1 MLLGILVGLDICL
14 IFFRLFLSLSHPE
27 LPTYISFIFDS
38 LMAVVTSTII
48 TLSAHNFIHKK
59 FPDTVELLGIFSFL
73 IWVSLL
79 ASYFTL
85 RYAKDY
91 QTALSILVTGALV
104 CMGWWIQSITSAAQS
119 RRKHTLEIILSTR
132 TSEVYQKKL
141 NKYSHLYHGNTHVA
155 KKFAQWRSFPNL
167 PEFSNACVPDNYRN
181 AINGLLYIL
190 NYFEFLAQGVKA
202 KDLDDCLLKECFSGF
217 IKDLE
222 KKAFYLIIEAQKV
235 NPQNFEGLIY
245 LSKKWNGESLVEKYQ
260 NNSHNIDLGIAIPSD
275 ENIQKFLCCKKDC
288 Q

>member
-1 MLLGILVGLDICL
+1 MRV
-14 IFFRLFLSLSHPE
+14 FLSLSHPE
-27 LPTYISFIFDS
+27 LPTYISFSLDS
-38 LMAVVTSTII
+38 LIAIITSSIL
-48 TLSAHNFIHKK
+48 TLSAHRFIHKK
-59 FPDTVELLGIFSFL
+59 FPDTIELLGIFSFL
-73 IWVSLL
+73 IWISLL

-132 TSEVYQKKL
+132 TSEVYQEKL
-141 NKYSHLYHGNTHVA
+141 NIYSHLYHGNTHVA
-155 KKFAQWRSFPNL
+155 QKFAQWRSFPNL
-167 PEFSNACVPDNYRN
+167 PEFSNASVTDEYRN

-222 KKAFYLIIEAQKV
+222 KKAFYLIIEAQKA
-235 NPQNFEGLIY
+235 NNKNFEGLIY
-245 LSKKWNGESLVEKYQ
+245 LSKKWNSESFVEKYQ
-260 NNSHNIDLGIAIPSD
+260 NNSHNIDLGIPVPSD
-275 ENIQKFLCCKKDC
+275 EYVKQHLCVTTQC
-288 Q
+288 